1 MKHSSWRRAGAVCAA
16 LTAGA
21 IALAGCSSSSPSG
34 SSAPAA
40 SQTTD
45 TTGQTLNYWLWVDN
59 ATDQTWQQLA
69 DQFNAESGHGKVQ
82 LQVVPAAQYLD
93 KLQTALSSG
102 NGPDAARMKDEWIG
116 QFVKAGVLAPLSK
129 KIDAWSGKSSVISS
143 SWDAGKVPGKSEIYM
158 MPHQNTALYMYYNKK
173 LFSAAGLDAPK
184 TQADVIADAP
194 KLTGNGH
201 YAFDVRG
208 GAGGQDQWAAWMY
221 AGGTQFVDSSGK
233 VTLDSPTGEQVN
245 QSYLDLVKFAPPG
258 SATAAYAQVQ
268 SNFLSGT
275 TAMMIHHVGS
285 LAAVRKQFGQ
295 DVGVIPVP
303 GNDPSK
309 PSTLQ
314 TMSGNVVFTSSKKQE
329 LAWQWETWL
338 LGDAQMLK
346 MSTSPQGQLPVTTAV
361 AANAAFTKDDGYQV
375 ALKAAQT
382 AQSWPQLNGTTN
394 VVNATWSP
402 TIQQA
407 FGGQSRSAQMLQ
419 KLSADLSK

>member
-1 MKHSSWRRAGAVCAA
+1 MTHSSWRRTGAIWAA
-16 LTAGA
+16 LAATAA
-21 IALAGCSSSSPSG
+21 MALAGCSG
-34 SSAPAA
+34 GTSAAA
-40 SQTTD
+40 STPSPQNTD

-59 ATDQTWQQLA
+59 ATDQTWQKLA
-69 DQFNAESGHGKVQ
+69 DEFNAESGHGKVQ
-82 LQVVPAAQYLD
+82 LQIVPAAQYLD

-116 QFVKAGVLAPLSK
+116 QFVKAGVLAPLSSR
-129 KIDAWSGKSSVISS
+129 IDAWSGKSTVISS
-143 SWDAGKVPGKSEIYM
+143 GWDAGKVPGSNEVYM

-173 LFSAAGLDAPK
+173 LFSAAGLQAPQ
-184 TQADVIADAP
+184 TQADVLADAP

-221 AGGTQFVDSSGK
+221 AGGAQFVDSSGK
-233 VTLDSPTGEQVN
+233 VTLDSPTGEKVN
-245 QSYLDLVKFAPPG
+245 QSYLDLAKYAPPG
-258 SATAAYAQVQ
+258 SATASYAQVQ

-314 TMSGNVVFTSSKKQE
+314 TMSGNVIFTSSKKQE

-338 LGDAQMLK
+338 LGDGPMLT
-346 MSTSPQGQLPVTTAV
+346 MSTSPQGQLPVTTSV
-361 AANAAFTKDDGYQV
+361 AQNAAFTKDVGYQV
-375 ALKAAQT
+375 ALTAAQT

-402 TIQQA
+402 TIQEA
-407 FGGQSRSAQMLQ
+407 FGGQITSAQMLQ
-419 KLSADLSK
+419 TLAADLSK

>member
-1 MKHSSWRRAGAVCAA
+1 MKQFSWRRTGVLSVA
-16 LTAGA
+16 LATVVAT
-21 IALAGCSSSSPSG
+21 LAGCSSG
-34 SSAPAA
+34 TSAASTPAA
-40 SQTTD
+40 QSTD

-69 DQFNAESGHGKVQ
+69 DEFNAESGHGKVK
-82 LQVVPAAQYLD
+82 LQIVPAGQYLD

-102 NGPDAARMKDEWIG
+102 TGPDAARMKDEWIG
-116 QFVKAGVLAPLSK
+116 SFVKSGVLAPLSK
-129 KIDAWSGKSSVISS
+129 QIDAWSGKSTVIPSA
-143 SWDAGKVPGKSEIYM
+143 WNAGKVPGSSEVYM
-158 MPHQNTALYMYYNKK
+158 MPHQNTALYLYYNTK
-173 LFSAAGLDAPK
+173 LFTQAGLTAPK
-184 TQADVIADAP
+184 TQADVVADAP

-221 AGGTQFVDSSGK
+221 AGGAQFVDSSGK
-233 VTLDSPTGEQVN
+233 VTLDNSVAQQVN
-245 QSYLDLVKFAPPG
+245 AAYLGLVKYAPPG
-258 SATAAYAQVQ
+258 SATASYAQVL

-303 GNDPSK
+303 SADPSK

-314 TMSGNVVFTSSKKQE
+314 TMSGNVIFTSSKHQE

-338 LGDAQMLK
+338 LGNAPMLK

-361 AANAAFTKDDGYQV
+361 SQNPAFTKDNGYQV
-375 ALKAAQT
+375 AITAEQT
-382 AQSWPQLNGTTN
+382 AQSWPQLPGTTN
-394 VVNATWSP
+394 VVNATWGP
-402 TIQQA
+402 AIQEA
-407 FGGQSRSAQMLQ
+407 FAGQISSGQMLQ
-419 KLSADLSK
+419 TLSTDLSK